1 MFFLLLLSL
10 SLNANVQTLSSEP
23 GDDIN
28 TSHDALMHFNLIVK
42 GKKSFE
48 AEAVIFL

>member
-1 MFFLLLLSL
+1 MFFFSYSL
-10 SLNANVQTLSSEP
+10 SLNANVQTPSSEP

-28 TSHDALMHFNLIVK
+28 TSHDALMHFNLIIK